1 VFVQSLITRQKAVD
15 DLETKHA
22 AISHLVKTVCD
33 RVYDLREK
41 IEEGT
46 EAAAAAATAAA
57 NGSSS
62 DSDLA
67 SIKAA
72 AMAELG
78 EGAWS
83 YAEIVDAYLVLLKDM
98 ATYAT
103 NYFSEALAGQLW
115 NALMMNPPSWDHLDQ
130 ALVRQQLGHCRT
142 VGARAACAAQRA
154 AVFTHSSTE
163 CACRGTATAACLCA
177 AQLHSRN
184 SRMWTR
190 CAY

>member
-1 VFVQSLITRQKAVD
+1 VD

-41 IEEGT
+41 IEST
-46 EAAAAAATAAA
+46 EAAAAATAAA

-78 EGAWS
+78 EGTWS

-115 NALMMNPPSWDHLDQ
+115 SALMMNPPSWDHLDQ

-154 AVFTHSSTE
+154 AVCMHSSTE
-163 CACRGTATAACLCA
+163 CACRGAATAACL
-177 AQLHSRN
+177 
-184 SRMWTR
+184 
-190 CAY
+190 